1 MPKGDKFTPGDLVF
15 AKVKGYPAWPAKITA
30 LSATKKNMYCVFF
43 YGTYEIATLKSEDIW
58 NFTEER
64 AEKFE
69 IKYKKKKGY
78 PEGIYQ
84 IRNTPEIA
92 AIQEDH
98 GTAVLTVDVDDSY
111 VEPSDQSDS
120 SPSKPSYSPPKP
132 TKRKA
137 ESLLDSHPPYKKLA
151 MSPSVQLTKAKI
163 PEDEYSN
170 KSYDEEYTS
179 DADKTRSNE
188 SSPIKDCPPESTQY
202 REGRKLWVKVKDTD
216 DIIEI
221 SLDKDR
227 PSSFESDEAKQEWER
242 ASAKKALKFKKRI
255 ESGEL
260 MPPEI
265 KKRLEERAQLTPE
278 EREQIDAE
286 RKTNKK
292 KEKLRWLKIE
302 QRIVELDIAVKTSL
316 SQKRPSPD
324 RCIQA
329 LDEIQA
335 LGILPLM
342 LKKQPAIVTT
352 IRRSR
357 KYVGPVD
364 FREWENEDLKNKLER
379 SIPTIRNK
387 SELVFQKFKSCL
399 LAQNEDESSFVEKF
413 LAEVDKLNEHVKDWE
428 ERKVWAMTRDPTQ
441 PLSASNPLS
450 DFEDDEPVAT

>member
-1 MPKGDKFTPGDLVF
+1 MPKGDIFTPGDLVF

-30 LSATKKNMYCVFF
+30 LSSTKKNMYCVFF

-58 NFTEER
+58 SYTEDR

-69 IKYKKKKGY
+69 IKYRKKKGY
-78 PEGIYQ
+78 TDGIYQ

-92 AIQEDH
+92 VIQEDH
-98 GTAVLTVDVDDSY
+98 ESAVLTVDVDDDY
-111 VEPSDQSDS
+111 AVASDADS
-120 SPSKPSYSPPKP
+120 SPSKPTYSPPKP

-137 ESLLDSHPPYKKLA
+137 DALLDSHPPYKKLA

-163 PEDEYSN
+163 PEEDYTN
-170 KSYDEEYTS
+170 KSYDDEYTS
-179 DADKTRSNE
+179 DTDKNRSNE
-188 SSPIKDCPPESTQY
+188 SSPIKDCSDS
-202 REGRKLWVKVKDTD
+202 REGRKLWVKIKDTD

-221 SLDKDR
+221 NIDKDR
-227 PSSFESDEAKQEWER
+227 PASFESEEARQEWER

-260 MPPEI
+260 VPPEI
-265 KKRLEERAQLTPE
+265 KKKLEERAQLSPE
-278 EREQIDAE
+278 EREQIDSD
-286 RKTNKK
+286 RKLKKK

-335 LGILPLM
+335 LCILPLM

-357 KYVGPVD
+357 KYIGPVG
-364 FREWENEDLKNKLER
+364 FREWVNEEVKNKLER
-379 SIPTIRNK
+379 SIPTIQNK
-387 SELVFQKFKSCL
+387 SELVFQKFKTCF
-399 LAQNEDESSFVEKF
+399 LAQKDDESRFVAKF
-413 LAEVDKLNEHVKDWE
+413 LAEVDKFNKHVQDWD
-428 ERKVWAMTRDPTQ
+428 ERKVLAMTRDPTQ

-450 DFEDDEPVAT
+450 DFEDEELAK